1 MTRHASGRPGR
12 ASDAG
17 AAGASPLWVRQVVA
31 RAASFVMSSALAGC
45 GTATP
50 TPPPPAVRVSPAA
63 SASAAGLPPE
73 LKGPEYTENDFV
85 ESDHNRDP
93 FRSFL
98 VQNQAVNKQAL
109 NQRKVELAQFSIDEL
124 KLVAI
129 VNGAEQAAQSS
140 AMFVDPGGRGTV
152 VYKGTFICRPE
163 VVHIG
168 GSNGPEYQLNWR
180 VDRIRQGDVVLI
192 REDPAQ
198 PAIPPATRVVPLHPE
213 AEKEGQG
220 TSPG

>member
-1 MTRHASGRPGR
+1 MNRDRVRRSPWWSWALL
-12 ASDAG
+12 G
-17 AAGASPLWVRQVVA
+17 AC
-31 RAASFVMSSALAGC
+31 AACGNPTPSA
-45 GTATP
+45 
-50 TPPPPAVRVSPAA
+50 PPPPSRVAPVA
-63 SASAAGLPPE
+63 SASVSGLPPE
-73 LKGPEYTENDFV
+73 LKGPDYTENDFV

-98 VQNQAVNKQAL
+98 VQNQPVNRQAL
-109 NQRKVELAQFSIDEL
+109 NQRKVELAQYSIDEL

-129 VNGAEQAAQSS
+129 VSGAEPSS
-140 AMFVDPGGRGTV
+140 AMFVDPSGKGTV
-152 VYKGTFICRPE
+152 VYRGTFVCRSE

-180 VDRIRQGDVVLI
+180 IDRIRPSDVVLI

-213 AEKEGQG
+213 AEKQGQG
-220 TSPG
+220 MAPG

>member
-1 MTRHASGRPGR
+1 MKLK
-12 ASDAG
+12 
-17 AAGASPLWVRQVVA
+17 AAVK
-31 RAASFVMSSALAGC
+31 AAFAPAVALALGVSGSAC
-45 GTATP
+45 GSSTMTSA
-50 TPPPPAVRVSPAA
+50 PPPPKRAAPAA
-63 SASAAGLPPE
+63 SSNAAGLAPE
-73 LKGPEYTENDFV
+73 TKAADYTENDFV

-98 VQNQAVNKQAL
+98 ILNQSIKQVS
-109 NQRKVELAQFSIDEL
+109 NQRKTELSQYALDEL

-129 VNGAEQAAQSS
+129 VLGSDQPR
-140 AMFVDPGGRGTV
+140 AMFVDPAGKGTV

-180 VDRIRQGDVVLI
+180 VDRIREGDVVLI

-198 PAIPPATRVVPLHPE
+198 PAIPPATRVIALHPE
-213 AEKEGQG
+213 AEKEALV
-220 TSPG
+220 P

>member
-1 MTRHASGRPGR
+1 MKA
-12 ASDAG
+12 
-17 AAGASPLWVRQVVA
+17 
-31 RAASFVMSSALAGC
+31 
-45 GTATP
+45 TATAVLALLAALP
-50 TPPPPAVRVSPAA
+50 LGMACGNATTTAPPPPASRVPPIA
-63 SASAAGLPPE
+63 SGVASGLPPE

-98 VQNQAVNKQAL
+98 VQSQAVTKQAL
-109 NQRKVELAQFSIDEL
+109 NQRKIELAQYAIDEL

-129 VNGAEQAAQSS
+129 VLGADRPR
-140 AMFVDPGGRGTV
+140 AMFVDPAGKGTV
-152 VYKGTFICRPE
+152 VYKGTFVCRPE
-163 VVHIG
+163 VVHLG

-180 VDRIRQGDVVLI
+180 VDRIRDGDVVLI

-213 AEKEGQG
+213 ADKQAEALQ
-220 TSPG
+220 